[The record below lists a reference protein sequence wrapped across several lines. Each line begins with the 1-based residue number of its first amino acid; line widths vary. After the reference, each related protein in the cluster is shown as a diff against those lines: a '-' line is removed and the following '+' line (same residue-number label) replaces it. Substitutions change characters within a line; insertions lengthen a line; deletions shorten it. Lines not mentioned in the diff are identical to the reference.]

1 MNQFQ
6 TLFAL
11 INDEIKAGT
20 TNARNSATDAL
31 LWLKLYIFRSILIEI
46 DFCFLRA
53 FLWSC
58 LTFVWLANGF
68 DALLLIFRVDMTEF
82 RCLSFE
88 VIFVS
93 DWN

>member
-31 LWLKLYIFRSILIEI
+31 LWLKRYGFFFHMEIYRTFDFFAERLNLYQVFYMNS
-46 DFCFLRA
+46 
-53 FLWSC
+53 
-58 LTFVWLANGF
+58 V
-68 DALLLIFRVDMTEF
+68 RVIKHLQM
-82 RCLSFE
+82 L
-88 VIFVS
+88 
-93 DWN
+93 